1 MAIFTEDYLFH
12 EPMGVYYCREK
23 IDRVAGLRTLTPL
36 FGFKT
41 AEDDVGGFPTAD
53 EVAVVCRS

>member
-36 FGFKT
+36 FGFK
-41 AEDDVGGFPTAD
+41 
-53 EVAVVCRS
+53 